1 MPMTVSNPRDLFLTV
16 LSDLLFVERQ
26 EAFEVLPELIKE
38 VSDPDLGHALA
49 DHLLQTKR
57 HASDLEDVFKAADAE
72 PSSDHSFAF
81 AGLQEQ
87 HSSRAGS
94 IVAIGLKDVF
104 HATAAAHAEHYEI
117 AAYQT
122 LIALSE
128 SIIGEEPRAALDRNL
143 SEERE
148 ALSQLERSIERL
160 AAGSRSPH

>member
-26 EAFEVLPELIKE
+26 EAFEVLPELLKE
-38 VSDPDLGHALA
+38 VSDPELGQALA
-49 DHLLQTKR
+49 DHLQETKR
-57 HASDLEDVFKAADAE
+57 HAQALEEVFRAAEAE

-94 IVAIGLKDVF
+94 IVAIGLKDLF

-117 AAYQT
+117 ASYQT
-122 LIALSE
+122 LIPLSE
-128 SIIGEEPRAALDRNL
+128 SIIGAEPRAVLERNL
-143 SEERE
+143 DEERE
-148 ALSQLERSIERL
+148 ALSQLEQAIERL
-160 AAGSRSPH
+160 AAAPRTPS